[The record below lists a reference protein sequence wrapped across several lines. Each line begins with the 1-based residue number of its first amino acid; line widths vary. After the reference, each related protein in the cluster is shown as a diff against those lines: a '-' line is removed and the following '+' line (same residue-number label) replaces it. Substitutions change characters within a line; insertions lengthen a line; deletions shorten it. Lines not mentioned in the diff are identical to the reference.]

1 LKTETKTKYYVYF
14 SVLGAF
20 FVTAVLF
27 NGLFMRPQID
37 KNYVPT
43 VINGITASTSIVMGF
58 AGLVVGLFPK
68 MKK

>member
-1 LKTETKTKYYVYF
+1 
-14 SVLGAF
+14 
-20 FVTAVLF
+20 
-27 NGLFMRPQID
+27 MRPQID